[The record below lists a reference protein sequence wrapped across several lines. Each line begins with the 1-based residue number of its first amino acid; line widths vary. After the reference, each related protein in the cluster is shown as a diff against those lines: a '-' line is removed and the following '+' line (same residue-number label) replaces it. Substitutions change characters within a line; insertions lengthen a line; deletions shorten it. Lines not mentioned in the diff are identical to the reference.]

1 MSRLV
6 RLLPALVAAGTLG
19 AGILSAAALPA
30 RAGQLIVV
38 EARGAD
44 LKPGQSLDGGAM
56 LTLAAGAKVVLVSA
70 EGTTLS
76 LKGPFA
82 SPPEGDGAGK
92 GNRVA
97 ESLKGLVAQRTA
109 DTSSLGAARGLAGLK
124 ALPNPWLW
132 DATLVGDVCGFSGEP
147 PVLWRPAT
155 EAEQELVLTPADRS
169 WVARARWPA
178 GSATLALP
186 RNAPIVDGVSY
197 MVELEGKKAALT
209 VHLAPTGLATEPM
222 VAAWL
227 GVSRC
232 DRQLMALAPQLA
244 E

>member
-1 MSRLV
+1 MSVLANQLRSVLV
-6 RLLPALVAAGTLG
+6 IALLAG
-19 AGILSAAALPA
+19 AAAPSL
-30 RAGQLIVV
+30 AGQLVVV

-44 LKPGQSLDGGAM
+44 LKPGQSLDGGAV

-82 SPPEGDGAGK
+82 SAPEGDGGGK

-109 DTSSLGAARGLAGLK
+109 DTSSLGAARGVAGLK

-132 DATLVGDVCGFSGEP
+132 DATLVGDVCGLPGEA
-147 PVLWRPAT
+147 PVLWRPSA
-155 EAEQELVLTPADRS
+155 EAEQELVLTPVDRS
-169 WVARARWPA
+169 WAARARWPA
-178 GSATLALP
+178 GSPTLALP
-186 RNAPIVDGVSY
+186 RNTPIVDGVSY
-197 MVELEGKKAALT
+197 MVELDGKKAALT
-209 VHLAPTGLATEPM
+209 VHLAPAGLTTEPM

-227 GVSRC
+227 GVQRC
-232 DRQLMALAPQLA
+232 DRQLMALAPQL
-244 E
+244 EP

>member
-1 MSRLV
+1 MSKLA
-6 RLLPALVAAGTLG
+6 RLLLALVSMSCAAGV
-19 AGILSAAALPA
+19 APS

-44 LKPGQSLDGGAM
+44 LKPGQSLDGGAP

-82 SPPEGDGAGK
+82 GAPEGDGGGGK

-97 ESLKGLVAQRTA
+97 ESLKGLVAQRTT
-109 DTSSLGAARGLAGLK
+109 DTSSLGAARGLAGLQ

-132 DATLVGDVCGFSGEP
+132 DATLVGDVCGFPGEP
-147 PVLWRPAT
+147 PVLWRPSA
-155 EAEQELVLTPADRS
+155 ELEQELVLTPVDRS

-186 RNAPIVDGVSY
+186 RNTPIVDGVSY
-197 MVELEGKKAALT
+197 MVELDGRKAAMT
-209 VHLAPTGLATEPM
+209 VHLAPPGLANEPM

-232 DRQLMALAPQLA
+232 DRQLMALAPQL
-244 E
+244 EP